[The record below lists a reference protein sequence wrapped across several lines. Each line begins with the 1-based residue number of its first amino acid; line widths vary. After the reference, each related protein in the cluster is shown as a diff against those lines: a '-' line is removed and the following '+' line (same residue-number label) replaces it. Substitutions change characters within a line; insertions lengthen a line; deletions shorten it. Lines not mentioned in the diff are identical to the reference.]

1 LRTAFVTPEVMPFS
15 KTGGLAD
22 VARALPLALTGCGI
36 ECTVFTPLYRQA
48 KKRLQDNG
56 EAGERIRLDD
66 PVWIG
71 DNAQVL
77 SYRVFSQLEPQV
89 VFIEHDWYY
98 DRSHC
103 YLGVDG
109 KDYADNVA
117 RYAFFSRA
125 VLEYCRQVDDSFA
138 LFHVNDWQSALIPVY
153 LKKLYADQTGRFKPS
168 LLTVHNIGYPGLF
181 PAEQLYA
188 TGLDWDTFTPEGLEY
203 YGQLNLLK
211 GGIVWADAVNTV
223 SPTYALE
230 IQTAE
235 QGMGLD
241 GVLAHHNDKLSGIL
255 NGIDYSQW
263 NPETDPH
270 LPANYVARNRS
281 GKKAC
286 KKRLQYEM
294 NLPVRANVLLL
305 GVISRLDRQK
315 GIDLLLDAFGQIAGL
330 DVQLVVLG
338 SGDRQTEGRLA
349 ELATR
354 FPEQVAVELGY
365 DEPLAHRIIA
375 GCDAFLMPSLY
386 EPCGLTQMYSHRYG
400 TVPIVRATG
409 GLKDTVVDYTAR
421 RLNNGQASGF
431 SFHEP
436 QPAPLAEAIARA
448 ARLYFTDRRSW
459 NKLSRRI
466 MRIDHSW
473 NNSAAA
479 YAQLYQQLVEANQTT
494 TGASHG

>member
-1 LRTAFVTPEVMPFS
+1 MPFS

-22 VARALPLALTGCGI
+22 VAQALPLALYGFGV
-36 ECTVFTPLYRQA
+36 ECTIFTPLYRQA
-48 KKRLQDNG
+48 KKRLVDNG
-56 EAGERIRLDD
+56 QAGERIRLDH

-71 DNAQVL
+71 DEAQSL
-77 SYRVFSQLEPQV
+77 TYRVFSHLKPQV

-109 KDYADNVA
+109 QDYADNVA
-117 RYAFFSRA
+117 RYAYFSRA
-125 VLEYCRQVDDSFA
+125 VMEYCRYVDDAFE
-138 LFHVNDWQSALIPVY
+138 LFHAHDWQSALIPVY
-153 LKKLYADQTGRFKPS
+153 LKKLYAEQTGCLKPS

-188 TGLDWDTFTPEGLEY
+188 TGLDWDVFTHDGLEY

-235 QGMGLD
+235 QGMGLE
-241 GVLAHHNDKLSGIL
+241 GVLAHHSDKLSGIL
-255 NGIDYSQW
+255 NGIDYSHW

-270 LPANYVARNRS
+270 LPANYASRNRS

-286 KKRLQYEM
+286 KKILQYEM
-294 NLPVRANVLLL
+294 GLPVRSSVFLL

-315 GIDLLLDAFGQIAGL
+315 GIDLLLDAFGRIAGL

-338 SGDRQTEGRLA
+338 SGDRKIQNGLTD
-349 ELATR
+349 LATR
-354 FPEQVAVELGY
+354 FPEQVSVEFGY

-375 GCDAFLMPSLY
+375 GCDAFAMPSLY

-421 RLNNGQASGF
+421 RLNHGQASGF
-431 SFHEP
+431 SFSEA
-436 QPAPLAEAIARA
+436 QPAQLAEAIARA
-448 ARLYFTDRRSW
+448 ARLFFTDRRSW
-459 NKLSRRI
+459 NKLSRWI
-466 MRIDHSW
+466 MRLDHSW
-473 NNSAAA
+473 NASAEA
-479 YAQLYQQLVEANQTT
+479 YARLYQQLIETTQTT
-494 TGASHG
+494 SGASHG